1 MPYCQNCNTNVGVD
15 TKQCPSCNA
24 PLPTP
29 SYRFLESR
37 LSAEQERTVRVP
49 NWLSVSLA
57 LFSIGGAAWG
67 LLATAM
73 LLIKGGWSALDLL
86 FVLAFAALFCF
97 GAWSGVWALQKRHG
111 WLRLSKLFWATQ
123 IVAFSS
129 PVISYQFFSGAVI
142 LVTLKLTS
150 IGVGAH
156 AYFGSQFSYSLF
168 RSEDTQ
174 VGLNVLALSAFLF
187 LRKQEAAAA
196 RVHTTASTP

>member
-1 MPYCQNCNTNVGVD
+1 MPYCQNCNADVGID

-24 PLPTP
+24 PLLTA

-37 LSAEQERTVRVP
+37 LSAEQERTVQVP

-67 LLATAM
+67 LLATSM
-73 LLIKGGWSALDLL
+73 VLMKGGWSVLDLL
-86 FVLAFAALFCF
+86 FILVFVALFCF
-97 GAWSGVWALQKRHG
+97 GAWAGVWTLQKRHG

-150 IGVGAH
+150 IGIGAH

-168 RSEDTQ
+168 RQADTQ
-174 VGLNVLALSAFLF
+174 VGLNVLALCVFLF
-187 LRKQEAAAA
+187 LRKHEAAATKA
-196 RVHTTASTP
+196 HSTDSKP